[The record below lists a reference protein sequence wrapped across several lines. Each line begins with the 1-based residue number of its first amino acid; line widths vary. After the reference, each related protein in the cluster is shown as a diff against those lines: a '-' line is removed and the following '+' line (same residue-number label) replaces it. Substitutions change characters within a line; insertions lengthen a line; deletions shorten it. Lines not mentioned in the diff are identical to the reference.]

1 MNFLNEAVR
10 YFKMFGIGDAVD
22 ILIVA
27 YIIYKLITFSRRTN
41 AGQVFKGIA
50 VLLIVAWVSKFL
62 RLNLLSFLLTK
73 TLEIG
78 LLALVVLFQP
88 ELRKAFEKMGSKGF
102 SQFYSDRGTSPT
114 ELENAIIQ
122 TVEACKSLSW
132 SRTGALIV
140 FEREILLSNIAKTG
154 TAIDAKVNAELLK
167 NVFFPNSP
175 LHDGALII
183 QKGRI
188 AAAGCMLPL
197 SGNANISKQLGM
209 RHRAGVGMSEN
220 SDSVVVV
227 VSEET
232 GSVSVAIGGMLKRHL
247 APETLEKLLRNELM
261 PKTDEVKKEN
271 VIFSFLFRK
280 KETEK
285 KD

>member
-27 YIIYKLITFSRRTN
+27 YVIYKLITFSRRTN

-140 FEREILLSNIAKTG
+140 FEREILLTNIIKTG

-175 LHDGALII
+175 LHDGALIV
-183 QKGRI
+183 QRGRI

-197 SGNANISKQLGM
+197 SGNINISKALGM

-220 SDSVVVV
+220 SDAVVVV

-261 PKTDEVKKEN
+261 PKTEEVKKEN
-271 VIFSFLFRK
+271 VIFNFFFK
-280 KETEK
+280 K
-285 KD
+285 KDTENND